1 MKKGYKKD
9 FQSWKGIVTLKLLCC
24 NIAAG
29 RFDWKKYC
37 TPQPYCGQE
46 ICVIP
51 LHCSYGQIGYTVYF
65 PYSDMP
71 EVEYD
76 WEMNKLT
83 IDKEIWENYLQI
95 WHGIFIPN
103 GRTQSLQ
110 MQEPMFQKNTA
121 VFKQLWYVRFP
132 STQQPLA
139 QK

>member
-83 IDKEIWENYLQI
+83 IDKENWENYLQNNI
-95 WHGIFIPN
+95 KVRHRIFIPN

-110 MQEPMFQKNTA
+110 MQESMFQKNTA
-121 VFKQLWYVRFP
+121 VSKRP
-132 STQQPLA
+132 
-139 QK
+139 

>member
-83 IDKEIWENYLQI
+83 IHIENCENYL
-95 WHGIFIPN
+95 HH
-103 GRTQSLQ
+103 
-110 MQEPMFQKNTA
+110 
-121 VFKQLWYVRFP
+121 
-132 STQQPLA
+132 
-139 QK
+139 

>member
-51 LHCSYGQIGYTVYF
+51 LHCSYGQIGYTV
-65 PYSDMP
+65 
-71 EVEYD
+71 
-76 WEMNKLT
+76 
-83 IDKEIWENYLQI
+83 IDATK
-95 WHGIFIPN
+95 
-103 GRTQSLQ
+103 S
-110 MQEPMFQKNTA
+110 QKFNSIN
-121 VFKQLWYVRFP
+121 VK
-132 STQQPLA
+132 ST
-139 QK
+139 